1 MTNIGHGHVFP
12 REDGAKARCGGPG
25 ICDECNADLAAKS
38 NLVQIEDHKPHIV
51 AKALCL
57 GGVPTGY
64 GVFPCFKQWIATCP
78 ADTPLTKLE
87 CPACH
92 AQNSFAV
99 EVKPHDLRS

>member
-1 MTNIGHGHVFP
+1 MSNTGHGHVFP
-12 REDGAKARCGGPG
+12 REDGVKARCGSPG
-25 ICDECNADLAAKS
+25 ICDECSADLAKKQ
-38 NLVQIEDHKPHIV
+38 NVVQLDDYRPHIV

-57 GGVPTGY
+57 NMVWAVNAHT
-64 GVFPCFKQWIATCP
+64 PCFKQWIATCP

-99 EVKPHDLRS
+99 EVRP